1 MIDIQ
6 TLVIVGGLIVN
17 AVAVFWNI
25 IETSKLHKQTKELQ
39 ESNAKLQSEVNRLS
53 VHLNQE
59 ITRLNR
65 LNELTRGMYLSS
77 ARLNHKYMLMK
88 TVGVG
93 EVIKSKMG
101 NVSVDEFADFLIT
114 FKGSII
120 EMRAIA
126 NVIGDPELQS
136 LVEQI
141 HSNVPVD
148 AMKEPELSRESLN
161 KFEKSATDLLEKIYS
176 LLQAAT
182 EAA

>member
-1 MIDIQ
+1 M
-6 TLVIVGGLIVN
+6 LI
-17 AVAVFWNI
+17 
-25 IETSKLHKQTKELQ
+25 
-39 ESNAKLQSEVNRLS
+39 
-53 VHLNQE
+53 
-59 ITRLNR
+59 
-65 LNELTRGMYLSS
+65 
-77 ARLNHKYMLMK
+77 K

-114 FKGSII
+114 FKGSIV

-136 LVEQI
+136 LVEQM

-148 AMKEPELSRESLN
+148 AMKEPELSLESLN